1 MFPLHTKVLVV
12 DDMSMFRAMVKQ
24 ALTAMEYKNF
34 VEASDG
40 EAAWAA
46 IQHARN
52 ENKPFDLIISDWT
65 MPKMKGI
72 ELLKKVRAEEWG
84 KTFPFI
90 LLTGEAERGNIM
102 EAIQSG
108 VSQYMIKPFTV
119 ADLKTKMKQAYDKSK
134 HDPNIEKI

>member
-1 MFPLHTKVLVV
+1 MFSPQTRVLIV

-24 ALTAMEYKNF
+24 ALIALEYKDF

-46 IQHARN
+46 IQKAHQ
-52 ENKPFDLIISDWT
+52 EKKPFGLIISDWT

-72 ELLKKVRAEEWG
+72 ELLKKVRAEAWG
-84 KTFPFI
+84 KRFPFI
-90 LLTGEAERGNIM
+90 LLTGEAEKDNIV

-119 ADLKTKMKQAYDKSK
+119 TDLKTKMKQAYDKSQI
-134 HDPNIEKI
+134 DPTVEKI